1 MTVKSRVG
9 LEEAAKVTILRER
22 VQTDLGYKPS
32 FDAFYLL
39 QNSLVLE
46 DVPAVKNEA
55 ICHFYL
61 SGKVTSGI
69 IILCWWRPCGSRW
82 ICFSPPSLWPLTLLI
97 TAAITTTTITKFIS
111 TFNLHSSLMVCT
123 QLSTFYKC
131 RNKVAQR
138 GQVTWPSHISPPP
151 SEWFVRSENLVISHS

>member
-1 MTVKSRVG
+1 MGFWIMTVKSRVG

-61 SGKVTSGI
+61 SGQVTSGI
-69 IILCWWRPCGSRW
+69 IILC
-82 ICFSPPSLWPLTLLI
+82 
-97 TAAITTTTITKFIS
+97 
-111 TFNLHSSLMVCT
+111 
-123 QLSTFYKC
+123 
-131 RNKVAQR
+131 
-138 GQVTWPSHISPPP
+138 
-151 SEWFVRSENLVISHS
+151 